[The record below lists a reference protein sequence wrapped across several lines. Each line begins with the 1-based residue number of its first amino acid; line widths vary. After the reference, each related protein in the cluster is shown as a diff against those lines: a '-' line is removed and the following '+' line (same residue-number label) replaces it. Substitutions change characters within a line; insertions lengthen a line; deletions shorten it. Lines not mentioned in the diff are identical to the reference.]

1 MADRGCVVQQ
11 TVSLLG
17 TLLRNRRPAE
27 RNYAWNQPNLAA
39 PDTLQVTSRDF
50 TDGGNLPRRH
60 AGTRVGGENLS
71 PHLAWSE
78 PPAGTAELLLLIEDL
93 DAPLG
98 ANPAVHCLAIVDET
112 DLDTPHELPPGALA
126 RKNPGPGVTLLRSLV
141 SRGYFGPEPIK
152 GHGPHR
158 YVFQVYALGR
168 GLLDRPDRDAVVRS
182 RPRALLASFDAP
194 VLARGRI
201 TGVYER

>member
-1 MADRGCVVQQ
+1 VVQQ

-17 TLLRNRRPAE
+17 TLLRNRRPTE

-39 PDTLQVTSRDF
+39 LDTLTVTSRDF
-50 TDGGNLPRRH
+50 IDGGTLPRRH
-60 AGTRVGGENLS
+60 AGTRAGGENLS
-71 PHLAWSE
+71 PHLAWGE

-98 ANPAVHCLAIVDET
+98 ANPAVHCLAILDEVG
-112 DLDTPHELPPGALA
+112 LETPHELPPGALA
-126 RKNPGPGVTLLRSLV
+126 RKNPGQGVTLLRSLI

-168 GLLDRPDRDAVVRS
+168 GLLDRADRDAVVRS
-182 RPRALLASFDAP
+182 RPRALLASVEPP